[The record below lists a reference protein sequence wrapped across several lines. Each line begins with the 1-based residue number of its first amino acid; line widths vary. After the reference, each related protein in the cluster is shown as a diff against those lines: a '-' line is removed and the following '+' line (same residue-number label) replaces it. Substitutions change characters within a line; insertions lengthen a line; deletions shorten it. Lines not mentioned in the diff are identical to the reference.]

1 MQVWLKPNV
10 SVLRYLVAVVPVQD
24 SGPQVRTAVMM
35 DSWLSMQEAMSVNCA
50 QVRFIRFIHGHSS
63 ILIQHSNFAQLAM
76 W

>member
-24 SGPQVRTAVMM
+24 SEPQVRPAVMM
-35 DSWLSMQEAMSVNCA
+35 DSWLSMLQDPMSVKCA
-50 QVRFIRFIHGHSS
+50 PVRFIHGHS
-63 ILIQHSNFAQLAM
+63 IQFNTQICTIM